1 MTDQERK
8 AACERAIQ
16 DALMQFDCLLMPTI
30 TTDTQGN
37 LYRDSMGIR
46 LVVLPETPKG
56 EKPAAMEV
64 KAGTLGVTESV
75 DPTAL
80 QPAHV
85 NGSEPGKFDE

>member
-1 MTDQERK
+1 MTEQERK

-16 DALMQFDCLLMPTI
+16 AALTQFDCLLMPTI

-64 KAGTLGVTESV
+64 KAGTPGVTESV
-75 DPTAL
+75 DGTVLEHMANG
-80 QPAHV
+80 AH
-85 NGSEPGKFDE
+85 EPGKFDE